1 MKGYVS
7 MTNEEYHS
15 SADISKSDLDA
26 ARKSGLHFKLKK
38 EGPKQQPTLAMK
50 FGSAFHALSL
60 EPDLFEK

>member
-26 ARKSGLHFKLKK
+26 ARRSGLHFKLKK
-38 EGPKQQPTLAMK
+38 EGPKQQLYTRPFPK
-50 FGSAFHALSL
+50 ISSC
-60 EPDLFEK
+60 